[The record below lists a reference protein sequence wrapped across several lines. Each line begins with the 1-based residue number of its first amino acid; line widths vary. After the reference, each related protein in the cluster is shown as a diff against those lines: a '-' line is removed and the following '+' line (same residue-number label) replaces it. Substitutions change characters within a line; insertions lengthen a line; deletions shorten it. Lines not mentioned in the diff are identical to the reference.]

1 MKHRFSYVFLH
12 LGYRQHMR
20 TYENTKI
27 YKVVNDVDDS
37 TFFGYTSMSL
47 PSRLA
52 SLKKESSNTSCSG
65 AVHEHIRAVGKEHF
79 KLVLVEVF
87 PCKCEDEVTA
97 RIAALMREDVKPYD
111 ASTEL
116 EAKVERLER
125 LIEQCHTKDNE
136 KPMSSCETGKLHQ
149 ELEEQRKLISKLQEM
164 VQQLSKTVAQLQPLP
179 RIEPVTISDS
189 TSSDAHTGGSPLE
202 QPPTSPHQFDNP
214 SEPSS
219 PKTVETPESRGA
231 SSSPE
236 HFNISDDDL
245 EEERPKCIPIYDLT
259 DDMFKVLKGK
269 IDQDDVNRLRG
280 RYTKTVR
287 LGKHMQAHPKDEDN
301 KTELMFYKE
310 SLAKRTALLRL
321 DAGKNG
327 FDQPCLRLL
336 DTIEKE
342 AMIGN
347 NMMKKAK
354 RLAVDRRKRLS
365 YEDEVNDEDD
375 KDDAKEDKPP
385 EHI

>member
-1 MKHRFSYVFLH
+1 
-12 LGYRQHMR
+12 
-20 TYENTKI
+20 
-27 YKVVNDVDDS
+27 
-37 TFFGYTSMSL
+37 
-47 PSRLA
+47 
-52 SLKKESSNTSCSG
+52 
-65 AVHEHIRAVGKEHF
+65 
-79 KLVLVEVF
+79 
-87 PCKCEDEVTA
+87 
-97 RIAALMREDVKPYD
+97 
-111 ASTEL
+111 
-116 EAKVERLER
+116 
-125 LIEQCHTKDNE
+125 
-136 KPMSSCETGKLHQ
+136 
-149 ELEEQRKLISKLQEM
+149 M
-164 VQQLSKTVAQLQPLP
+164 VQQLSKTVAQLQQLP
-179 RIEPVTISDS
+179 SIEQFTISDS

-214 SEPSS
+214 SEPPS

-245 EEERPKCIPIYDLT
+245 EEERPDGLPNYDLT
-259 DDMFKVLKGK
+259 DKIFRMLSGKVDDDHNEVLKHLFTEAVK
-269 IDQDDVNRLRG
+269 
-280 RYTKTVR
+280 
-287 LGKHMQAHPKDEDN
+287 LGKHVQLHPRDMGS
-301 KTELMFYKE
+301 KTELEFVKE
-310 SLAKRTALLRL
+310 ALTKRTALLRL

-375 KDDAKEDKPP
+375 KDDTKEDKPS
-385 EHI
+385 ES